1 MEGVFLQ
8 TQVGEGEG
16 VEERGEVA
24 ERGEVEQ
31 FLPVYLR
38 SFYIFHVY
46 CSFAEYVLALLA

>member
-24 ERGEVEQ
+24 ERGGGQVS
-31 FLPVYLR
+31 LPVYLR